1 MAKYIFN
8 CPHCG
13 ESIDADDS
21 FCGMEAECP
30 HCACKIIV
38 PERHKVVL
46 KKANQAGGLFLRFC
60 TGLKCM
66 TRREFWTLKH
76 SVIVGQSVIVV
87 LLFIAVVFLLSGKG
101 NDDEKRDVVSKE
113 ITKIV
118 PQTEEVARTE
128 KKDQQSVRP
137 IANVVSAE
145 TPSGKLL
152 MYAEL
157 GETSFVEKVL
167 KENPTLDVNRPRAE
181 GNKTALYLAC
191 EKGYSDIV
199 KLLLEREADAMICD
213 DARASRENS
222 MKYSALTVAA
232 RNGHVEVVKL
242 LLSSSIDK
250 ESRDDRNRTA
260 LFAAVA
266 NNKPKVVQCL
276 CEAKANVDV
285 YGVNKFTPLTVAA
298 GWGYVEVIKVLLKN
312 GNGVDLEMRDGKYNS
327 TPLYYAAEKNH
338 PEVVEI
344 LCKAGAKVNVY
355 GGVDL
360 SYTPLTIAA
369 SEGYSEV
376 VKSLLKYGKGIDLEM
391 RDRGHYNSTPLY
403 YAAEKNHPEVVEILC
418 KAGAKVNVY
427 GGVDLSYTPLTI
439 AASEGYS
446 EVVKSLLKY
455 GKGIDLEMRDRG
467 HYKATPLYHAVLKN
481 QVETVEVLCDA
492 GADLNADA
500 GPYYKTII
508 NLASNQGNEDAVR
521 VLQEYQGTGKDTE
534 CQVGN
539 YTWTYSAQ
547 RGKATVKGV
556 SPKTGNIV
564 IPQKLGKYVVTAIGE
579 DAFKNCKGLTS
590 VEMPSTVTS
599 IGKFAFSGCESLA
612 KVEIPTSVKSVEG
625 GTFQECKSL
634 TSVTMPEGVTNIGYH
649 AFSDCGKLASVTI
662 PPSVTAIG
670 NDAFS
675 GCSGL
680 TSVRIPGNVKRI
692 EEAAF
697 KNCKGLTTL
706 ELSKGVTNIA
716 KEVFIGCESLT
727 SVTLPDSVVGI
738 GARAFSGC
746 ANLKRVTI
754 PDGVSS
760 VGFSAFED
768 CSNLASVTLGNG
780 VKIEARAFRGCRKL
794 FKNDFMILGD
804 RLCGY
809 TGSDRDVTIPKGVTS
824 IEGGAFYDCKN
835 LVSVKIPSSVIAIRG
850 GAFESCENLSSVSIP
865 SSVVCIGDLAFKDCS
880 GLTAVTIPTGV
891 TSIGDFA
898 FAGCSGLTSVTIPNS
913 VTNIGV
919 WAFSGCHF
927 KKVKIPDSVISIGK
941 DAFGYCVYLKDVS
954 MPEAFADAISSVFPN
969 CPDLS
974 KMIDMRKVD
983 MRKNWDSAECFR
995 EKAERG
1001 DARAQYYMGMWCF
1014 EVDKDIN
1021 TAIEWLGKSAEQGH
1035 AGSQFELGQCCFMA
1049 WGAANGSN
1057 SKYIRVAK
1065 KMWNK
1070 AVEQGHRDARQ
1081 MLIMSAGVRDDQ

>member
-21 FCGMEAECP
+21 YCGMEAECP

-76 SVIVGQSVIVV
+76 SIIVGQAVVVALLFIFVV
-87 LLFIAVVFLLSGKG
+87 LLLCGKENGGEESGVVVK
-101 NDDEKRDVVSKE
+101 EATKKVETRAEDVL
-113 ITKIV
+113 
-118 PQTEEVARTE
+118 RTE
-128 KKDQQSVRP
+128 KTDLRTDRP
-137 IANVVSAE
+137 IAHAVSTE

-260 LFAAVA
+260 LYAAVA

-298 GWGYVEVIKVLLKN
+298 AWGYVEVIKVLLKN

-369 SEGYSEV
+369 
-376 VKSLLKYGKGIDLEM
+376 
-391 RDRGHYNSTPLY
+391 R
-403 YAAEKNHPEVVEILC
+403 
-418 KAGAKVNVY
+418 
-427 GGVDLSYTPLTI
+427 
-439 AASEGYS
+439 EGYS

>member
-1 MAKYIFN
+1 MAKYLFN

-38 PERHKVVL
+38 PERHKVLL

-76 SVIVGQSVIVV
+76 SIIVGQAVVVALLFIFVV
-87 LLFIAVVFLLSGKG
+87 LLLCGKENGGEESGVVVK
-101 NDDEKRDVVSKE
+101 EATKKVETRAEDVL
-113 ITKIV
+113 
-118 PQTEEVARTE
+118 RTE
-128 KKDQQSVRP
+128 KTDLRTDRP
-137 IANVVSAE
+137 IAHAVSTE

-199 KLLLEREADAMICD
+199 KLLLERKADAMICD
-213 DARASRENS
+213 AAPPALRDGMR
-222 MKYSALTVAA
+222 YSALTVAA
-232 RNGHVEVVKL
+232 RNGNVEVVKL
-242 LLSSSIDK
+242 LLDVGMDM
-250 ESRDDRNRTA
+250 ESRDDGRRTA
-260 LFAAVA
+260 LWTAAA
-266 NNKPKVVQCL
+266 NKQIEVVQLL
-276 CEAKANVDV
+276 CEAKANVNSL
-285 YGVNKFTPLTVAA
+285 GRMKETPFTLAVRDCSIEVVKTLLTHGEGIDLEICA
-298 GWGYVEVIKVLLKN
+298 GGQNLTSLFRAVINNCPELVEV
-312 GNGVDLEMRDGKYNS
+312 
-327 TPLYYAAEKNH
+327 
-338 PEVVEI
+338 

-355 GGVDL
+355 NNEGD
-360 SYTPLTIAA
+360 TPLTKAA
-369 SEGYSEV
+369 YEGYTEV
-376 VKSLLKYGKGIDLEM
+376 VKALLTYGRGIDLEM
-391 RDRGHYNSTPLY
+391 RDRGYH
-403 YAAEKNHPEVVEILC
+403 
-418 KAGAKVNVY
+418 
-427 GGVDLSYTPLTI
+427 
-439 AASEGYS
+439 
-446 EVVKSLLKY
+446 
-455 GKGIDLEMRDRG
+455 
-467 HYKATPLYHAVLKN
+467 KATPLYLAALKNRAETVAVL
-481 QVETVEVLCDA
+481 CSA
-492 GADLNADA
+492 GANLTAEG
-500 GPYYKTII
+500 GPFHKTPI
-508 NLASNQGNEDAVR
+508 NVASTQGNEDAVR

-599 IGKFAFSGCESLA
+599 IGKFAFGGCESLA

-768 CSNLASVTLGNG
+768 CSNLASVTLGKG

-835 LVSVKIPSSVIAIRG
+835 LVSVKIPSSVIAIGG
-850 GAFESCENLSSVSIP
+850 GAFESCGNLSSVSIP

-1021 TAIEWLGKSAEQGH
+1021 TAIEWLGRSAEQGH

>member
-38 PERHKVVL
+38 PERQKVVL
-46 KKANQAGGLFLRFC
+46 KKANQAAGLFLRFC
-60 TGLKCM
+60 SGIKCM

-128 KKDQQSVRP
+128 KEDQQSVRP

-199 KLLLEREADAMICD
+199 KLLLERKADAMICD
-213 DARASRENS
+213 AVPSSLRDA

-232 RNGHVEVVKL
+232 RNGNVEVMKL
-242 LLSSSIDK
+242 LLASGVDR
-250 ESRDDRNRTA
+250 ESRDDASRTA
-260 LFAAVA
+260 LWTAAA
-266 NNKPKVVQCL
+266 NNKPNVVQCL
-276 CEAKANVDV
+276 CEAKANVNA
-285 YGVNKFTPLTVAA
+285 YGRNKETPLSIAV
-298 GWGYVEVIKVLLKN
+298 YKCNVEVVKTLLTY
-312 GNGVDLEMRDGKYNS
+312 GEGIDLEICAGSQNL
-327 TPLYYAAEKNH
+327 TPLFRAVKNNQ
-338 PEVVEI
+338 PEIVEL

-355 GGVDL
+355 SEEVITINYLG
-360 SYTPLTIAA
+360 STPLTKAA
-369 SEGYSEV
+369 SEGYTEV
-376 VKSLLKYGKGIDLEM
+376 VKTLLTYGKGIEVEM
-391 RDRGHYNSTPLY
+391 KT
-403 YAAEKNHPEVVEILC
+403 
-418 KAGAKVNVY
+418 
-427 GGVDLSYTPLTI
+427 
-439 AASEGYS
+439 
-446 EVVKSLLKY
+446 KS
-455 GKGIDLEMRDRG
+455 GW
-467 HYKATPLYHAVLKN
+467 KATPLFYAAYGGHTEV
-481 QVETVEVLCDA
+481 VEDLCKV
-492 GADLNADA
+492 GADLNAGCEYGIKWETPISIA
-500 GPYYKTII
+500 TIR
-508 NLASNQGNEDAVR
+508 GHEDVVK

-539 YTWTYSAQ
+539 YTWTYSAR

-556 SPKTGNIV
+556 SPKTGDIV

-716 KEVFIGCESLT
+716 KEVFIGCASLT

-835 LVSVKIPSSVIAIRG
+835 LGSVKIPSSVIAIRG

>member
-21 FCGMEAECP
+21 YCGMEAECP

-38 PERHKVVL
+38 PERQKVVL
-46 KKANQAGGLFLRFC
+46 KKANQAAGLFLRFC
-60 TGLKCM
+60 SGIKCM

-199 KLLLEREADAMICD
+199 KLLLERKADAMICD
-213 DARASRENS
+213 DARVNC
-222 MKYSALTVAA
+222 SALTVAA
-232 RNGHVEVVKL
+232 RNGHVEIVNL
-242 LLSSSIDK
+242 LLAAGVDK

-260 LFAAVA
+260 LYAAAA

-276 CEAKANVDV
+276 CEDKANVNV
-285 YGVNKFTPLTVAA
+285 YGLNKWTPLTCAVND
-298 GWGYVEVIKVLLKN
+298 GYVEVIKVLLKN
-312 GNGVDLEMRDGKYNS
+312 GNGVDLEMRDGIRAVGYNL
-327 TPLYYAAEKNH
+327 TPLFRAVKNNQ
-338 PEVVEI
+338 PEIVEL

-355 GGVDL
+355 NNEGD
-360 SYTPLTIAA
+360 TPLTKAA
-369 SEGYSEV
+369 YEGYTEV
-376 VKSLLKYGKGIDLEM
+376 VKALLTYGRGIDLEM
-391 RDRGHYNSTPLY
+391 RDRGYH
-403 YAAEKNHPEVVEILC
+403 
-418 KAGAKVNVY
+418 
-427 GGVDLSYTPLTI
+427 
-439 AASEGYS
+439 
-446 EVVKSLLKY
+446 
-455 GKGIDLEMRDRG
+455 
-467 HYKATPLYHAVLKN
+467 KATPLYLAALKNRAETVAVL
-481 QVETVEVLCDA
+481 CSA
-492 GADLNADA
+492 GANLTAEG
-500 GPYYKTII
+500 GPFHKTPI
-508 NLASNQGNEDAVR
+508 NVASTQGNEDAVR

-556 SPKTGNIV
+556 SPKTGDIV

-634 TSVTMPEGVTNIGYH
+634 TSVTMPEGVTNIGYY

-768 CSNLASVTLGNG
+768 CSNLASVTLGKG
-780 VKIEARAFRGCRKL
+780 VKIEARAFRGCREL

-913 VTNIGV
+913 VTNIGI

-927 KKVKIPDSVISIGK
+927 KKVKIPDSLISIGK

-954 MPEAFADAISSVFPN
+954 IPEAFADVISSVFPN

-983 MRKNWDSAECFR
+983 MRKNWDSDECFR
-995 EKAERG
+995 KEAERG
-1001 DARAQYYMGMWCF
+1001 DARAQYYMGMWCL

-1070 AVEQGHRDARQ
+1070 AAEQGHRDARQ
-1081 MLIMSAGVRDDQ
+1081 MLIMSAGVRDDQYDTSDGYTCGSVHRE